1 VACPSASPA
10 LAKPAKASARRN
22 SRHPLDGIE
31 QRQAIRRLVKEEA
44 GAQRARQANAF
55 LLVAGRDGDHR
66 NIGNRRPQHFLQLDA
81 GQAGERDL
89 PPAR

>member
-1 VACPSASPA
+1 
-10 LAKPAKASARRN
+10 
-22 SRHPLDGIE
+22 
-31 QRQAIRRLVKEEA
+31 VKEEA